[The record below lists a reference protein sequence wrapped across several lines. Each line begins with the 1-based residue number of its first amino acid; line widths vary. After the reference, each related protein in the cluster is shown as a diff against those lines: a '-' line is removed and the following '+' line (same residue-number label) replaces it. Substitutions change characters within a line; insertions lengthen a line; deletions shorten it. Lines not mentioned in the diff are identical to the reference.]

1 MEEENRRIQSESAEK
16 VADAEKRSNDAIE
29 ALSDREDRV
38 SSRENTV
45 TIRERSLYNEV
56 EALSEKKVS
65 EEKKMLHDHYQKIEK
80 NLSDKYK
87 AMTIG
92 YQTIFYAAVSYGIVA
107 TVLTAFQ
114 CVAFVWDFIA
124 AICWIKNAAIS
135 FVGGVSVAA
144 TFVAGFGDK
153 IRQPVV
159 AVIVHWVLLIL
170 SGVVMVGGCGALL
183 TIAAIKYV
191 KFFKE
196 KQADEFSLFVGLIVL
211 ALMVFVGD
219 AIRDICPVNLFLMAL
234 LLLAGYSLIRGI
246 IQMDNESV
254 RNEIFKISGGI
265 AGTIAFMAI
274 MVHFFGGWAFI
285 AVPVGILIAVADNR

>member
-1 MEEENRRIQSESAEK
+1 MEEANRRIQSESAEK
-16 VADAEKRSNDAIE
+16 VADAEKRSNDAVE

-80 NLSDKYK
+80 SLSDKYK

-92 YQTIFYAAVSYGIVA
+92 YQTMLYAAVSYGIVA

-114 CVAFVWDFIA
+114 SASFVWDFIA
-124 AICWIKNAAIS
+124 AICWIKNAVIS
-135 FVGGVSVAA
+135 FVGGVSSAA

-153 IRQPVV
+153 IGQPVV

-170 SGVVMVGGCGALL
+170 VGVVMVGGCVALL
-183 TIAAIKYV
+183 AIVVTKYAR
-191 KFFKE
+191 FFKE
-196 KQADEFSLFVGLIVL
+196 KQADEFSLFVGLIVIV
-211 ALMVFVGD
+211 LMVFVGD

-234 LLLAGYSLIRGI
+234 LLLAGYRLIRGI

-274 MVHFFGGWAFI
+274 MVHFFGG
-285 AVPVGILIAVADNR
+285 